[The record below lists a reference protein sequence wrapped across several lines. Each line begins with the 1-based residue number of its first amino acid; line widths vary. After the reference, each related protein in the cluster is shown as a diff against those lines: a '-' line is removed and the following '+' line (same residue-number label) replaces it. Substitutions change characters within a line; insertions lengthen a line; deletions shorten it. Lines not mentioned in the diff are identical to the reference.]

1 MKSIIIKAVLG
12 WFLLAVLAT
21 VNGITRNALYK
32 PIVGDLLAHQI
43 STVIFILAVFLVV
56 WLLFRRDFANYSERV
71 WLYVGLGW
79 LIGTEA
85 FEFLVGHYVFGNSW
99 DKLLADYNLLAG
111 RLWLLVIAVIFI
123 APYLASKIKKNN
135 NN

>member
-21 VNGITRNALYK
+21 VNGIARNALYK

-43 STVIFILAVFLVV
+43 STVILIIVFFVV
-56 WLLFRRDFANYSERV
+56 TYLLFRRDFARV
-71 WLYVGLGW
+71 SDNAWLWVGFGW
-79 LIGTEA
+79 LVATEA

-99 DKLLADYNLLAG
+99 SKLLADYNLFAG
-111 RLWLLVIAVIFI
+111 RLWILVIIAIFI
-123 APYLASKIKKNN
+123 APYALSKFKK
-135 NN
+135 